1 MGPRHEF
8 AEILSK
14 TTDIPADRSMP
25 GPYIGIIIKLQIFRV
40 TSYYAN
46 CIHNN
51 DIDIPYISYKSG
63 CAFISTT
70 GFSSKASPSL

>member
-25 GPYIGIIIKLQIFRV
+25 GPYIGIIIKLQ
-40 TSYYAN
+40 
-46 CIHNN
+46 
-51 DIDIPYISYKSG
+51 SYKCYKLLHCSHECRFFDNLKRG
-63 CAFISTT
+63 LSFRT
-70 GFSSKASPSL
+70 GPDWVLLDYTPE